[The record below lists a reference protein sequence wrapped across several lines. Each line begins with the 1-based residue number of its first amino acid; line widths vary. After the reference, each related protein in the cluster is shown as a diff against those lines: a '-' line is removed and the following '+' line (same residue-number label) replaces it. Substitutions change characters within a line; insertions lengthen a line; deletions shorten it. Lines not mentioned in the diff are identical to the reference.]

1 MTGNGLKLAFLA
13 IAASAILGAVPF
25 AAAQDV
31 SSPVPGLKLSGDQPI
46 QIESDKLEV
55 NESKNM
61 AVFTG
66 NVNVVQGATLLKAG
80 RMTVYYKP
88 DPKTGGAPTTTT
100 GSTAID
106 RLEVEGGVYVKSGTQ
121 VGTGDRGTF
130 DVDANVLVLSGKE
143 VVLSD
148 GPNVLKGCKLTVHMT
163 TGKSD
168 VDSCASSSG
177 GRVQVLITPG
187 SQGQA
192 QSQ

>member
-1 MTGNGLKLAFLA
+1 MTGNRL
-13 IAASAILGAVPF
+13 ISAVF
-25 AAAQDV
+25 AAAGIAILSA
-31 SSPVPGLKLSGDQPI
+31 SSIAAAQEPSAPVPGLKLSGDQPI

-55 NESKNM
+55 NESKSM

-66 NVNVVQGATLLKAG
+66 NVNVVQGDTLLKAG

-106 RLEVEGGVYVKSGTQ
+106 RLEVEGKVYVKSGTQ

-130 DVDANVLVLSGKE
+130 DVDSNVLVLSGKE

-168 VDSCASSSG
+168 VDSCGTSSG

-187 SQGQA
+187 SQNN